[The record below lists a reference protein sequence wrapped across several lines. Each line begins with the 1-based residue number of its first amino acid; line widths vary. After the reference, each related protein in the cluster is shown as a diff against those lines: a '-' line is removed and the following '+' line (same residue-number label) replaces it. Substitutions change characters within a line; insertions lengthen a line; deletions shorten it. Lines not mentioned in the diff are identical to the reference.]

1 MTALDDA
8 QLRYQLETEMKI
20 ANQGYWTYTQTTFSR
35 SNSPASIE
43 KLKSFAGEKLLLAL
57 KQGFVV
63 IVMHNEYALPRFEW
77 APYLNG
83 RQ

>member
-1 MTALDDA
+1 MNDHKPCPVCHG
-8 QLRYQLETEMKI
+8 R
-20 ANQGYWTYTQTTFSR
+20 GYLGNYFTRQTCRWCGGTGR
-35 SNSPASIE
+35 V
-43 KLKSFAGEKLLLAL
+43 AGEKLLLAL